1 MQEFFSQLWQI
12 WCAGNLPGVIG
23 AIIIMLIGWL
33 IAIWLAG
40 RVARLAGA
48 FSDMGRKISGG
59 ENDGLMKSSGSL
71 AGKITFYGVMLLVVL
86 AAMSLLRLEYA
97 AVPLREFVTVIAGY
111 LPNIAGALLLLFLAW
126 FIAGVVRNVIAGIVE
141 KHEIAERM
149 EKHFSIERHHSR
161 MLVVHGSVFMVYLFF
176 LPAILNALGIYGI
189 TAPLQAMFAVI
200 LLYLPRFFAAV
211 LLLIVGFW
219 AAKVVR
225 KAVTAMIV
233 ALKVENFSKWC
244 GLKEGQLDIPAR
256 IIGIGAWLLVV
267 FPVITGALNVLGI
280 DSLSAPAAD
289 FFTRLLMVAGLI
301 ICAVFILLA
310 AFFIGRLIAGMVENF
325 TAAHGVDTWMEKIGL
340 SSEKFQEYRFFGG
353 DRQNHSD
360 CGGDIR
366 LAGGLRSAGIGKCRH
381 ADPSAGSFRRQSAGQ
396 FDHSAGGG
404 GGGKFCCRHHCGK
417 IGECGQLCFEI
428 CGDHLCSDYGIEQ
441 SGNRADGGGNRIYA
455 SAGGILRDLCSGIRL
470 GRQGVCGESAGKLA
484 GKTPVRQ

>member
-325 TAAHGVDTWMEKIGL
+325 TAAHGVDKWMEKIGL
-340 SSEKFQEYRFFGG
+340 SSEKFQEYRFSAVIGKIIMIAAVIFGLLAACDLLGLESAAMLIRLLALFGG
-353 DRQNHSD
+353 NLLVSL
-360 CGGDIR
+360 IIL
-366 LAGGLRSAGIGKCRH
+366 LAGVAAANFVAGITAERLGN
-381 ADPSAGSFRRQSAGQ
+381 AGSCALKYAVIIFALTMALSNLEIGRMVVEIAFMLLLGA
-396 FDHSAGGG
+396 FCVTFALAFGLGGREFAA
-404 GGGKFCCRHHCGK
+404 KVLESWREK
-417 IGECGQLCFEI
+417 
-428 CGDHLCSDYGIEQ
+428 
-441 SGNRADGGGNRIYA
+441 
-455 SAGGILRDLCSGIRL
+455 LR
-470 GRQGVCGESAGKLA
+470 
-484 GKTPVRQ
+484 